1 MTLISPT
8 DDPAVQHLDLP
19 IEWMRVQ
26 AGLWVGRC
34 RGEFAGMIENREG
47 QFAAIKLGTL
57 MGTYD
62 SLADAKGSFR

>member
-26 AGLWVGRC
+26 SGLWVGRC
-34 RGEFAGMIENREG
+34 RGEFAGMIENRG
-47 QFAAIKLGTL
+47 
-57 MGTYD
+57 
-62 SLADAKGSFR
+62 

>member
-26 AGLWVGRC
+26 AGLWVGRSS
-34 RGEFAGMIENREG
+34 GEFAGMIENREG
-47 QFAAIKLGTL
+47 KFAAIRLSKLI
-57 MGTYD
+57 GTYD